1 MSCFLGFV
9 APALKGGEL
18 FVHIIHIRRIVIFS
32 SHRHSRKPSLCDIL
46 LMVFGLQNFREFIPC
61 LTEFLKSIM
70 NKTLIYN
77 PGVEPRSS
85 WVGFK
90 NVYLVAQQP

>member
-1 MSCFLGFV
+1 
-9 APALKGGEL
+9 
-18 FVHIIHIRRIVIFS
+18 
-32 SHRHSRKPSLCDIL
+32 
-46 LMVFGLQNFREFIPC
+46 MVFGLQNFREFIPC
-61 LTEFLKSIM
+61 LTELLKSIM